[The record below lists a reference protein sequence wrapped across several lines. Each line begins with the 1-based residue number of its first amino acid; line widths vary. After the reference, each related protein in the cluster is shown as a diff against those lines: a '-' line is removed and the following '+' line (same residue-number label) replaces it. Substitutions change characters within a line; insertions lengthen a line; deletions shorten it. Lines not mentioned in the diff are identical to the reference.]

1 MERIYCKNPIEFN
14 KKIIEEKR
22 SRKVTRGNK
31 SDEST
36 EKSSSKESEKSWW
49 EEGVEYAEKTYQSIA
64 DLPDGGRS
72 LEETSESTS
81 NFLQLSGRINHA
93 ESKMKNISRSHFH
106 FWEAVYNLYKELKPT
121 YNKDRSQALVKKEV
135 DGRQPINFPISLKHN
150 FSINYLISTISSWGS
165 LNDWNGCTKRDAHKS
180 LSFGLDILLED
191 LPVDSHGYSKG
202 KVFRVIIISVKFE
215 ASLYKK
221 KLRDTNLS
229 KRQNC
234 QEEKEHQKYQVTTNK
249 SEISSD
255 VNNNEDGEAIKIDL
269 KRILDEFL
277 RELEVK
283 VKKNITKNERN
294 AGSYV
299 LKRST
304 RTLNI
309 ENATMENYT
318 ASMRTLPNSPQKLE
332 NLKSLTNLEFLL
344 DKS

>member
-1 MERIYCKNPIEFN
+1 MVIPK
-14 KKIIEEKR
+14 
-22 SRKVTRGNK
+22 
-31 SDEST
+31 
-36 EKSSSKESEKSWW
+36 EKS
-49 EEGVEYAEKTYQSIA
+49 
-64 DLPDGGRS
+64 
-72 LEETSESTS
+72 LEVIM
-81 NFLQLSGRINHA
+81 R
-93 ESKMKNISRSHFH
+93 
-106 FWEAVYNLYKELKPT
+106 KP
-121 YNKDRSQALVKKEV
+121 
-135 DGRQPINFPISLKHN
+135 SLKIGNTSCHG
-150 FSINYLISTISSWGS
+150 SI
-165 LNDWNGCTKRDAHKS
+165 
-180 LSFGLDILLED
+180 
-191 LPVDSHGYSKG
+191 
-202 KVFRVIIISVKFE
+202 IIISVKFE